1 MRRGSAGGV
10 GEDATTVVRLFP
22 DYADSVLWFPD
33 PLPYEQT
40 RLDAQLIED
49 LKAWEDSYYAG
60 LTPTYSW
67 RDPALQAEFVAEGA
81 RLARRLAAEIGDEF
95 QVEHDSAGG
104 VPRRVRGRGPA
115 RNPDAAA
122 ALREMARAAT
132 AEWDELRRVVAG
144 ARRAGQTLEW
154 RA

>member
-1 MRRGSAGGV
+1 MGRRSL
-10 GEDATTVVRLFP
+10 GEVDEYATTVVRLFP
-22 DYADSVLWFPD
+22 DYANSVLWFPG
-33 PLPYEQT
+33 PLAYEET

-49 LKAWEDSYYAG
+49 LKAWEASYYAG
-60 LTPTYSW
+60 VAPTYSW
-67 RDPALQAEFVAEGA
+67 QNLALEAEFVAEGA

-95 QVEHDSAGG
+95 QVEHDRSGG
-104 VPRRVRGRGPA
+104 RPRRVRGRGPA

-122 ALREMARAAT
+122 ALHEMARAAT
-132 AEWDELRRVVAG
+132 AERNEVRRVVDQ